1 MPPHPNALLAFRYLI
16 CLELDHSL
24 FHKVLWLVGLKLDEL
39 VVGGDWLA
47 DVAAMVEEL
56 GFGAEEGGGL
66 EELSGHLG
74 ELREGLRVLF
84 YVAQ

>member
-39 VVGGDWLA
+39 VVGGD
-47 DVAAMVEEL
+47 
-56 GFGAEEGGGL
+56 
-66 EELSGHLG
+66 
-74 ELREGLRVLF
+74 
-84 YVAQ
+84 